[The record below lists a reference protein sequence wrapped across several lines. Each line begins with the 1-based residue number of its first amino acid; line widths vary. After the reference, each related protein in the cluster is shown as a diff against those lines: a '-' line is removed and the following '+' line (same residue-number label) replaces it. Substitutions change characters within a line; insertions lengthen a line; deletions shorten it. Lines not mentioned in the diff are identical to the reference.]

1 MEDREEEALGRCCRV
16 MVSRVRH
23 KQQQQQQL
31 QNSEVSRNNK
41 EAGGRRQRSE
51 GGDDRVCNLP
61 ERQPSLGLK
70 CQGPQVQTVPLQLI
84 STLRLKTLK
93 EEMRRAADMELHE
106 PSLCSMC
113 EQQQASLALR
123 SFIWR
128 KKTQL
133 QLQTLTGR
141 LNTPSSH
148 RDDTNWMGLC
158 SISQSRPIPLTGFG
172 RDYLLKICGS
182 PQPGVAIAT
191 TEERGVALATDE
203 MRGHPDKSAT
213 GTHLARPRCPFPD
226 R

>member
-31 QNSEVSRNNK
+31 QNSE
-41 EAGGRRQRSE
+41 
-51 GGDDRVCNLP
+51 
-61 ERQPSLGLK
+61 
-70 CQGPQVQTVPLQLI
+70 
-84 STLRLKTLK
+84 
-93 EEMRRAADMELHE
+93 AADMELHE